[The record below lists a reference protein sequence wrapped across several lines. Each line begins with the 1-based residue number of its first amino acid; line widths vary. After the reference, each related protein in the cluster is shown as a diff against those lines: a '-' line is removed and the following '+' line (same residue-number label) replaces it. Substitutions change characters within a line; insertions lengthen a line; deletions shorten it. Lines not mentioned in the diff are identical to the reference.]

1 MRPAIAIPI
10 ALCLLAVSTA
20 AAAPPPGP
28 AAPDWAL
35 LDPRE
40 LELRSQAALIVDQAG
55 NEVFARHADEPLP
68 IASLTKLMTAM
79 VILDAKLRLD
89 ETVTITRDDRD
100 LIRLTGSRLRFGAR
114 LQRGDL
120 LRLTLMAS
128 ENRAAAALARTY
140 PGGTEA
146 FLVAMN
152 EKARKLGMQQTRF
165 TDPAGLDAGNVAS
178 PRDLVKLVRAAH
190 AYPTIRDASIQTQL
204 EVRPYPGKGPLRFGN
219 TNRLLRNSN
228 WEIDLSKTGYINE
241 AGRCLVMHTELGDT
255 PVVVVLLNS
264 FGKLT
269 PFGDANRLRK
279 WVDSGL
285 EARTAGGA
293 EGAAGPG

>member
-1 MRPAIAIPI
+1 MHPAIASVI
-10 ALCLLAVSTA
+10 AFCLLAVSTVT
-20 AAAPPPGP
+20 AAPPHRETL
-28 AAPDWAL
+28 PDWAL
-35 LDPRE
+35 LDPGE
-40 LELRSQAALIVDQAG
+40 LELRSKAVLVVDRAG
-55 NEVFARHADEPLP
+55 NEVFARLPDEPLP

-79 VILDAKLRLD
+79 VVLDAKLPLD
-89 ETVTITRDDRD
+89 EPVTITRDDRD
-100 LIRLTGSRLRFGAR
+100 LIRLTGSRLRFGAT
-114 LQRGDL
+114 LKRGEL

-140 PGGTEA
+140 PGGTGALIE
-146 FLVAMN
+146 AMN
-152 EKARKLGMQQTRF
+152 AKARALGMHHARF

-178 PRDLVKLVRAAH
+178 PRDLARLVRAAH
-190 AYPTIRDASIQTQL
+190 TYPVIRDASTEGQM
-204 EVRPYPGKGPLRFGN
+204 EVRPYPGKGPLRFVN
-219 TNRLLRNSN
+219 TNRLLRNAG

-241 AGRCLVMHTELGDT
+241 AGRCLVMHTELGGA

-285 EARTAGGA
+285 DATTAGRPQD
-293 EGAAGPG
+293 AAGPG